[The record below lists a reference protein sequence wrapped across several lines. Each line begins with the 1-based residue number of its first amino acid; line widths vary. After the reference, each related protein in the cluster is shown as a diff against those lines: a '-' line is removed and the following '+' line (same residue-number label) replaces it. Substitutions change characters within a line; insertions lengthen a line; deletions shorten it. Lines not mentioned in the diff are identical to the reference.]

1 MDEAAGQPHDHCEAP
16 DQRLPQKKGRK
27 AGHPGGV
34 RALRKLGESLL
45 KRVVKHQ
52 AKIRRWGG
60 LSGLALGIGLMAG
73 GLEPIGF
80 SLILLGTAVLL
91 LDFERA
97 Q

>member
-1 MDEAAGQPHDHCEAP
+1 MDDDAGQPHDHSEAA

-27 AGHPGGV
+27 AGHAGV
-34 RALRKLGESLL
+34 IPSSGKLGEPLL
-45 KRVVKHQ
+45 ERLVKHP

-91 LDFERA
+91 LECDQSE
-97 Q
+97 